1 MTLTAI
7 DKRESQQDRV
17 RFYFEGGLRSYVTFM
32 NREDDVIG
40 DIYYVEKNLDNVQV
54 EISLQYKRSD
64 FGEKLMSFVNNVITP
79 GGGTHITGFR
89 TALTR
94 TINKY
99 ARDNNLLGDKDNNL
113 TNDDVVE
120 GITAIVSVK
129 VSEPQFE

>member
-1 MTLTAI
+1 
-7 DKRESQQDRV
+7 
-17 RFYFEGGLRSYVTFM
+17 M
-32 NREDDVIG
+32 NRDDETIG
-40 DIYYVEKNLDNVQV
+40 DIYYVEKTLDSVQV

-64 FGEKLMSFVNNVITP
+64 FSEKLMSFVNNVITP

-99 ARDNNLLGDKDNNL
+99 ARENSLLGDKDNNL

-120 GITAIVSVK
+120 
-129 VSEPQFE
+129 